1 MSNRIALAQALAE
14 LAPNNEQ
21 YEAAITREHC
31 VVLAGPGSGKTKTLT
46 TAMARVLMDD
56 VVDPRGVA
64 CITYNNECATE
75 LEERL
80 AKFGVANS
88 DRSFIGTVHSFA
100 LTQVIAPYTRCI
112 AQLLPDDFRVATS
125 SECRAAVEAAYK
137 SVFGD
142 MGNSHDRWRF
152 AEEKRRRDVDRTLP
166 AWKGKN
172 PELATFIEA
181 YEAELRHKALIDFDD
196 MPLIAFR
203 MIKEHSWIRDALRA
217 RFPVLFVDEYQDLGH
232 ALHEL
237 VLLLCFESGI
247 RLFAVGDADQS
258 IYGFNGAN
266 PGLLQSLTARGDVKT
281 IRLRFNYRSGA
292 KIIRASLGA
301 LGEERDY
308 CGWDGAPEGDLSFW
322 PVEGDLNKQAR
333 YIAKA
338 VLPSLLGRGL
348 QLEKIGILYRAAW
361 LGDKVADALK
371 ETDIAILR
379 TDGNALVRRNSRLAR
394 FVEACSR
401 WVTGGWRDALPPY
414 HRLLGQA
421 LAIVY
426 GGRVS
431 EAEEQAMTLQL
442 MAFLRSGI
450 DRNETTHAWLIRF
463 CRELIAPWQGIVR
476 NTHQEWEVCSELVA
490 RTDPALGLDMPL
502 NVFSGQIDG
511 SGRVTLSTLHSA
523 KGREFDAAILF
534 GINAEDFPNWRDA
547 KSERAMR
554 EARRLFYVGVTRP
567 RKELCLVFEKGNH
580 SPWVA
585 ELYQR
590 SQKV

>member
-1 MSNRIALAQALAE
+1 MSNRIVLAQALAE
-14 LAPNNEQ
+14 LAPNKEQ

-56 VVDPRGVA
+56 VIDPRGVA

-100 LTQVIAPYTRCI
+100 LTQVITPYTRCI

-308 CGWDGAPEGDLSFW
+308 CGLDGAPEGDLSFW
-322 PVEGDLNKQAR
+322 PVEGDLDKQAR
-333 YIAKA
+333 YIAEA

-442 MAFLRSGI
+442 IAFLRSGI

-590 SQKV
+590 SQQV